1 MIPKIPLAS
10 WIESIVDWMSSS
22 LSGLFKVISVVIQDV
37 VGFFSGL
44 FMLPHPL
51 LFIAILGVLA
61 FLVGRL
67 PLTLFTV
74 IGFLLVDNLGYWSQ
88 SMDTLGLVIT
98 SGLISILL
106 GVPVGIWLAYS
117 KTAARIITPL
127 LDFMQTMPAFV
138 YLLPAVTF
146 FSLGVVPGVIAS
158 VIFAIPPTIRL
169 THLGIKQVSSELVE
183 AADAFGSTSAQKL
196 FKVQLPLA
204 LPTVMSGINQTIML
218 SLSMVVIASMIGA
231 QGIGAEVYRAVTQL
245 QIGKGFEAGLAVV
258 VLAIVLDR
266 FTQNLFMPGRKKT
279 SRFSAKQKA
288 WITAAATLVVLV
300 AGFSQYF
307 TGSTTS
313 AGDNNGAANAVGK
326 EVNYQIIGIDPGAGI
341 MKSTAKA
348 IKDYNLSDWNLIEGS
363 GAAMTATLDKAIKN
377 EQPIIITGWTPHW
390 MFNKYDLKYLED
402 PKKSFGDA
410 EEIHTIARKGLKED
424 HPVAYEFLKRF
435 KWTSDEMGE
444 MMIAIQDG
452 TSPEQAAKD
461 YAEKHADQIDEW
473 TKGLTP
479 VGGDAFKLSYVAW
492 DSEIASTNLL
502 KYVMENKLGYKVNAL
517 QVEAGPMWT
526 GVASGDVDAS
536 PAAWLPLTHADYWA
550 RYKDQVEDLGA
561 NMTGVRTGLVV
572 PKYMTDVNSIEDLET
587 GASTSASSSEPAA
600 NANVGD
606 EVNHRIIGIDP
617 GAGIM
622 KSTGSAIE
630 KYGLT
635 DWNLVE
641 GSGAAMTAT
650 LDKAYKN
657 KEPII
662 ITGWTPHWMFNQYDL
677 KYLEDP
683 DKVYGDAEEI
693 HTIARKGLKE
703 DHPVAYEFLKR
714 FKWNSDEMGE
724 MMIAIQG
731 GTSPEQAAKAYAE
744 KHADQI
750 DEWTKGL
757 TPVGGDT
764 FKLGYVAWDS
774 EIASTNLLKYVMETK
789 LGYKVN
795 ALQVEAGPMW
805 TGVASGDVDAS
816 PAAWLPLTHADYWA
830 KYKDQLDDLGA
841 NMTGVK
847 TGLVVPAYMDVKSIA
862 DLKDK

>member
-22 LSGLFKVISVVIQDV
+22 LSGLFKVISIVIQEV

-51 LFIAILGVLA
+51 LFIVILGVLA
-61 FLVGRL
+61 YLVGRL

-169 THLGIKQVSSELVE
+169 THLGIKQVSGELVE
-183 AADAFGSTSAQKL
+183 AADAFGSTSMQKL

-266 FTQNLFMPGRKKT
+266 FTQNLFMPGRKKS
-279 SRFSAKQKA
+279 SRFSTKQTA
-288 WITAAATLVVLV
+288 WITAAAVLVVLV

-307 TGSTTS
+307 IGGNSSS
-313 AGDNNGAANAVGK
+313 AGGNNTPANAVGEK
-326 EVNYQIIGIDPGAGI
+326 VNYQIIGIDPGAGI
-341 MKSTAKA
+341 MKSSAKA
-348 IKDYNLSDWNLIEGS
+348 IEDYHLTDWTLIEGS
-363 GAAMTATLDKAIKN
+363 GAAMTATLDKAIKA

-402 PKKSFGDA
+402 PQKSFGDA

-424 HPVAYEFLKRF
+424 HPVAYEFLSRF
-435 KWTSDEMGE
+435 QWTSDQMGE
-444 MMIAIQDG
+444 MMSAIQNG
-452 TSPEQAAKD
+452 TSPEEAAKD

-479 VGGDAFKLSYVAW
+479 VNGDA
-492 DSEIASTNLL
+492 
-502 KYVMENKLGYKVNAL
+502 
-517 QVEAGPMWT
+517 
-526 GVASGDVDAS
+526 
-536 PAAWLPLTHADYWA
+536 
-550 RYKDQVEDLGA
+550 
-561 NMTGVRTGLVV
+561 
-572 PKYMTDVNSIEDLET
+572 
-587 GASTSASSSEPAA
+587 
-600 NANVGD
+600 
-606 EVNHRIIGIDP
+606 
-617 GAGIM
+617 
-622 KSTGSAIE
+622 
-630 KYGLT
+630 
-635 DWNLVE
+635 
-641 GSGAAMTAT
+641 
-650 LDKAYKN
+650 
-657 KEPII
+657 
-662 ITGWTPHWMFNQYDL
+662 
-677 KYLEDP
+677 
-683 DKVYGDAEEI
+683 
-693 HTIARKGLKE
+693 
-703 DHPVAYEFLKR
+703 
-714 FKWNSDEMGE
+714 
-724 MMIAIQG
+724 
-731 GTSPEQAAKAYAE
+731 
-744 KHADQI
+744 
-750 DEWTKGL
+750 
-757 TPVGGDT
+757 

-774 EIASTNLLKYVMETK
+774 EIASTNLLKYVMESK

-805 TGVASGDVDAS
+805 TGVATGDVDAS
-816 PAAWLPLTHADYWA
+816 PAAWLPLTHADYWER
-830 KYKDQLDDLGA
+830 YKDQVDDLGA
-841 NMTGVK
+841 NMTGVR
-847 TGLVVPAYMDVKSIA
+847 TGLVVPAYMTDVNSIA
-862 DLKDK
+862 DLETGATSSTPSANANVGKEVDHQIIGIDPGAGIMKSTASAIEKYGLSDWKLVEGSGAAMTATLDKAVKNKEPIIVTGWTPHWMFNAYDLKYLDDPEGVYGEAEQIHTIARKGLKEDKPVAYEFLDRFSWTPEDMGEIMVAIQDGDDPQKAAAAFAEKHSDKVAEWTKGLTPVNGDSIKLSYVAWDSEIASTNLLEYILKEKLGYKVTSLQVEIGPMWTGIANGDVDATPAAWLPLTSADYFNKYKDQIDDLGPNMDGAKTGLVVPTYMDINSIEDLKDN

>member
-22 LSGLFKVISVVIQDV
+22 LSGLFNVISVVIQEV

-61 FLVGRL
+61 FIVGRL

-98 SGLISILL
+98 SGLISILI

-169 THLGIKQVSSELVE
+169 THLGIKQVSGELVE
-183 AADAFGSTSAQKL
+183 AADAFGSTSMQKL

-279 SRFSAKQKA
+279 SRISSKQKA

-307 TGSTTS
+307 TGGTTS
-313 AGDNNGAANAVGK
+313 AGGNNTAANAVGE

-341 MKSTAKA
+341 MKSAAKA
-348 IKDYNLSDWNLIEGS
+348 IEDYKLTDWTLIEGS

-377 EQPIIITGWTPHW
+377 EEPIIITGWTPHW

-402 PKKSFGDA
+402 PEKSFGDA
-410 EEIHTIARKGLKED
+410 EEIHTIARKGLKKITLLPTNSC
-424 HPVAYEFLKRF
+424 PV
-435 KWTSDEMGE
+435 SNG
-444 MMIAIQDG
+444 
-452 TSPEQAAKD
+452 
-461 YAEKHADQIDEW
+461 
-473 TKGLTP
+473 
-479 VGGDAFKLSYVAW
+479 
-492 DSEIASTNLL
+492 
-502 KYVMENKLGYKVNAL
+502 
-517 QVEAGPMWT
+517 
-526 GVASGDVDAS
+526 
-536 PAAWLPLTHADYWA
+536 
-550 RYKDQVEDLGA
+550 
-561 NMTGVRTGLVV
+561 
-572 PKYMTDVNSIEDLET
+572 
-587 GASTSASSSEPAA
+587 
-600 NANVGD
+600 
-606 EVNHRIIGIDP
+606 HRI
-617 GAGIM
+617 
-622 KSTGSAIE
+622 
-630 KYGLT
+630 
-635 DWNLVE
+635 
-641 GSGAAMTAT
+641 
-650 LDKAYKN
+650 
-657 KEPII
+657 
-662 ITGWTPHWMFNQYDL
+662 
-677 KYLEDP
+677 
-683 DKVYGDAEEI
+683 
-693 HTIARKGLKE
+693 
-703 DHPVAYEFLKR
+703 
-714 FKWNSDEMGE
+714 KW
-724 MMIAIQG
+724 
-731 GTSPEQAAKAYAE
+731 
-744 KHADQI
+744 
-750 DEWTKGL
+750 
-757 TPVGGDT
+757 
-764 FKLGYVAWDS
+764 
-774 EIASTNLLKYVMETK
+774 
-789 LGYKVN
+789 
-795 ALQVEAGPMW
+795 
-805 TGVASGDVDAS
+805 
-816 PAAWLPLTHADYWA
+816 
-830 KYKDQLDDLGA
+830 
-841 NMTGVK
+841 VK
-847 TGLVVPAYMDVKSIA
+847 
-862 DLKDK
+862 